1 MSQSNSQTL
10 KTQANPDWQTWVKAH
25 IERVEGALN
34 QGLPSLSTNPERLH
48 SAMAYAINAGGK
60 RIRPLLVYATYELKE
75 PSAPGVA
82 TSAVDQTAAALEMLH
97 TYSLVHDDLPS
108 MDNDDLRRGKPTTHK
123 AYDEATALLV
133 GDALQTQ
140 AFELLAD
147 LDAPAQVRIDLV
159 KALASASGSTG
170 MAGGQAIDL
179 QSVGSTLDRP
189 ALETMHRMKTGALLV
204 ACVRMGAILAALNSD
219 QKKSLDTYAK
229 AIGLGFQ
236 VVDDILDVTQDSQM
250 LGKTAGKDAQ
260 ADKPTFVSLM
270 GLDSAKRFATEL
282 NEQAIDSLS
291 AWGASADSLRQ
302 IAHWVTAR
310 QH

>member
-1 MSQSNSQTL
+1 MTQSTIQATL
-10 KTQANPDWQTWVKAH
+10 GSNVDWQSWVNTH
-25 IERVEGALN
+25 ISRVETALN
-34 QGLPSLSTNPERLH
+34 QNLPQQTVNPERLH
-48 SAMAYAINAGGK
+48 SAMSYAINAGGK
-60 RIRPLLVYATYELKE
+60 RIRPLLVYAAYELK
-75 PSAPGVA
+75 APANVGVCEV
-82 TSAVDQTAAALEMLH
+82 AVDQTAAALEMLH

-123 AYDEATALLV
+123 AFDEATALLV

-140 AFELLAD
+140 AFGILAN
-147 LDAPAQVRIDLV
+147 LDASAQTRIDLV
-159 KALASASGSTG
+159 KELASASGSLG

-179 QSVGSTLDRP
+179 QSVGTALDRP
-189 ALETMHRMKTGALLV
+189 ALEMMHRMKTGALLV
-204 ACVRMGAILAALNSD
+204 ACVRMGAILAELNHS
-219 QKKSLDTYAK
+219 QKESLDKFAK

-236 VVDDILDVTQDSQM
+236 VVDDILDVTQDSQV

-270 GLDSAKRFATEL
+270 GLDGAKGFAKEL
-282 NEQAIDSLS
+282 NQQAIDALS
-291 AWGASADSLRQ
+291 GWGQEADSLRQ